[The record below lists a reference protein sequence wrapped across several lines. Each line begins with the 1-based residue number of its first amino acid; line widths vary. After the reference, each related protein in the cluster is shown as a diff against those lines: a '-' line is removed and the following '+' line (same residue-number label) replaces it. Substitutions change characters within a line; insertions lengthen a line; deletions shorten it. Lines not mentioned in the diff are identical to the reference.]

1 MNKSSIIGIA
11 GGTASGKTTLASRIK
26 EIFGDDVN
34 IIAHDCYYK
43 SLSNITKEERM
54 KRNYDCPEAYET
66 DFLIK
71 QIQELKSGKTIERPI
86 YSYTERLRENET
98 VTVKPSKIIIV
109 EGILALE
116 NKELTKL
123 MDLKI
128 FVDTSEDIR
137 LERLIKRD
145 TKERGLDLEYIM
157 AKYQDT
163 LKPMHDKYIE
173 PSKKNAD
180 IILDGDSYSEL
191 EFNKII
197 DIIKK
202 MINQEV

>member
-1 MNKSSIIGIA
+1 MNEPIIIGIA
-11 GGTASGKTTLASRIK
+11 GGTASGKTTLASKIK
-26 EIFGDDVN
+26 ETFGDDAN

-54 KRNYDCPEAYET
+54 QRNYDCPEAYET

-98 VTVKPSKIIIV
+98 VTVKPTKIIII
-109 EGILALE
+109 EGILVLE
-116 NKELTKL
+116 NQELIKL
-123 MDLKI
+123 MNLKI
-128 FVDTSEDIR
+128 FVDTDANVR

-145 TKERGLDLEYIM
+145 TKERGLDIEYIM
-157 AKYQDT
+157 SKYENT
-163 LKPMHDKYIE
+163 LKPMHDKYVE

-180 IILDGDSYSEL
+180 IILNGDSYSEL

-197 DIIKK
+197 DLIRSYK
-202 MINQEV
+202 